1 LAACQLASRK
11 DYSNRYADI
20 AGTKPSSPWRWM
32 SAHIPRIYLHLPTQG
47 RRPIK
52 SFLIGNL
59 NLKRMLS
66 PMPSE
71 RDNFVT
77 HIAIGLDRALDNMQ
91 YNVASLVL
99 QDLGFCRYGL
109 FSSVIPPTCSQSIP
123 PSHMVILWVH
133 RSVTKGVSIS
143 RKRMSSA
150 YGLCGGPP

>member
-1 LAACQLASRK
+1 LAARQLASRK

-52 SFLIGNL
+52 SFLIEDHYT
-59 NLKRMLS
+59 S
-66 PMPSE
+66 SE
-71 RDNFVT
+71 CCHPCLRRETTFVT
-77 HIAIGLDRALDNMQ
+77 HIAMGLDRALDNMQ

-109 FSSVIPPTCSQSIP
+109 FSSVIPSYMLAINSPIPYGYSVGSQVCNQRRQ
-123 PSHMVILWVH
+123 H
-133 RSVTKGVSIS
+133 
-143 RKRMSSA
+143 
-150 YGLCGGPP
+150 